1 MLNAITD
8 QALEVGSRLSKFYF
22 WAKKNFSKKF
32 SKQICADFAD
42 TRTVQVGCR
51 DFEGT
56 TTASLKT

>member
-8 QALEVGSRLSKFYF
+8 QALEVGSRLSKFHF
-22 WAKKNFSKKF
+22 ALKKF
-32 SKQICADFAD
+32 SKNF
-42 TRTVQVGCR
+42 GCR

>member
-8 QALEVGSRLSKFYF
+8 QALEVGSRLSKFLALTRDP
-22 WAKKNFSKKF
+22 WT
-32 SKQICADFAD
+32 CTDFTD
-42 TRTVQVGCR
+42 TWTVEVGCR

>member
-1 MLNAITD
+1 LGRKIKKKI
-8 QALEVGSRLSKFYF
+8 Q
-22 WAKKNFSKKF
+22 KNFQKNFGSN
-32 SKQICADFAD
+32 CADFAE